1 MFVSVIL
8 DPGST
13 DNANALSAILVNYG
27 FKKVQRAC
35 WENAKIDDDH
45 LADLKRDIDNSTN
58 YYDTV
63 RIYQFPVDGM
73 FAVTEMR
80 NKKWKRGLFAAGNI
94 GGDNDDR

>member
-13 DNANALSAILVNYG
+13 DTAHELARLMLKYG
-27 FKKVQRAC
+27 FKKVQAAC
-35 WENAKIDDDH
+35 WEQYALSEKQ
-45 LADLKRDIDNSTN
+45 LAELKRAIDRATN

-63 RIYQFPVDGM
+63 RIYQFPVNDM

-80 NKKWKRGLFAAGNI
+80 QKKWRRGLFRSAV
-94 GGDNDDR
+94 RKEYTQ